1 MQKTTDIR
9 AVRNVEDLLGYFAG
23 KLGWN
28 VDPSL
33 FESIDDISYDFTAAD
48 LGLADDAFAKIRTL
62 RQLRPFDGNQKW
74 AMFCIEFDSRKFEV
88 SAIRKILSE
97 LVPRRRKDPNRPVWN
112 MRDILFLCDWGGG
125 TERTVGLAHF
135 EQRESGAP
143 EVKLVSCAPAAAGA
157 DPQELR
163 VFEERLSGLA
173 WPRNTA
179 DTREWA
185 AAWSAAFK
193 TIYRENIKKAS
204 ELTQKLAEEACK
216 IRDRILAAMSVES
229 ANGYVHLLWKK
240 FRETLVADMSESDFA
255 DMYAQTIVYGLF
267 SARCMDKT
275 VADFT
280 VAEAVECI
288 PKTNPF
294 LKQLMKDCLGVRS
307 SKTVLSFDELEIG
320 DVVDLLLHTDIRE
333 VVRDFNRQT
342 NQGREDPV
350 IHFYEEFLDAYDHE
364 KKDRCGV
371 FYTPQ
376 PVVDFIVRAVDDILR
391 RDFGLADG
399 LASTETREIRP
410 DPSKRKT
417 ETVPAVQILDPATGT
432 GTFLRQAI
440 LRIYDTFCA
449 KHKGESEAAIS
460 AAWNAYVPR
469 HLLPRLNAFELMMAP
484 YAVAHMKLAMVLK
497 DTGYDFKGNERLHVY
512 LTNSLEEPGDSDPQ
526 GKLFDDDPLA
536 VESIAANA
544 VKKNRGINVVIGNP
558 PYNSSSTN
566 KGEWIL
572 SLVQEYKDGLNEQ
585 RIHIDDD
592 YIKFIRL
599 GQEYVRCSGRG
610 ILAFITNNSFIG
622 GVTHRQMRKSLM
634 ETFDEIYILD
644 LHGNARK
651 KETCPDGSPDKNVF
665 DIMQGVSINV
675 FVKTGEKQ
683 SAALAHVHYAELFG
697 SRESKYSALA
707 ADFSAV
713 PWKELTPVDRYWFF
727 VPKDLSLFAEYDQGA
742 SVAELFPLYNSG
754 IQTKRDDLTI
764 SFEKGRVLGII
775 DDFQTLDA
783 EMLRQKYSLPKD
795 GRDWSVTDAKK
806 DLSENEVKVV
816 ACDYRPFD
824 TRYTAYT
831 GNSRGFIAYPR
842 TSVFQ
847 HFVGFDNVALLAC
860 RMHSSPVF
868 QQVFV
873 GTGVAD
879 AHVISDQTY
888 AFPLWIYSEDTL
900 TGKTTRE
907 SNLNPEIVAKFAKT
921 IGKNPAPEELF
932 DYLYAVLHSPSY
944 RERYQELLE
953 IDFPR
958 IPYPTSAE
966 TFHALAALGAQLV
979 AIHTMKDFDEADD
992 VAFEDGGDRVVG
1004 KVEWKDGDVFVN
1016 KKSCFTNVDEA
1027 TVNQYIGGYQPLQ
1040 KWLKDRK
1047 GRMLSDDDI
1056 SHWKRIVR
1064 ALRRTAKLMS
1074 EIDRVWNHPSTAS
1087 DYALPDDSTAD
1098 LPLAAESQTAYDAK

>member
-125 TERTVGLAHF
+125 TERTIGLAHF

-185 AAWSAAFK
+185 AAWSSAFK
-193 TIYRENIKKAS
+193 TVYRENIRKAS

-275 VADFT
+275 VDDFT

-307 SKTVLSFDELEIG
+307 SKTALSFDELEIG

-376 PVVDFIVRAVDDILR
+376 PVVHFIVRAVDDILR

-440 LRIYDTFCA
+440 LKIHETFRA
-449 KHKGESEAAIS
+449 KHADEGEDAIR
-460 AAWNAYVPR
+460 AAWNDYVPC

-497 DTGYDFKGNERLHVY
+497 DTGYDFKGDERLRVY

-526 GKLFDDDPLA
+526 GRLFDDDPLA
-536 VESIAANA
+536 IESIAANA
-544 VKKNRGINVVIGNP
+544 VKKNTGINVVIGNP
-558 PYNSSSTN
+558 PYSGISQNNGDWITKMVN
-566 KGEWIL
+566 DYKYTDGVYFGEKKHW
-572 SLVQEYKDGLNEQ
+572 LN
-585 RIHIDDD
+585 DD
-592 YIKFIRL
+592 YVKFIRL
-599 GQEYVRCSGRG
+599 GQEFVTRGGSGVLAYISNHAFLDNPTFRAMRWNLLKSYDELYVV
-610 ILAFITNNSFIG
+610 N
-622 GVTHRQMRKSLM
+622 
-634 ETFDEIYILD
+634 
-644 LHGNARK
+644 LHGNSIIG
-651 KETCPDGSPDKNVF
+651 ETSPDGCKDENVF
-665 DIMQGVSINV
+665 DIQQGVSINIFVRNVKNRRGNLGRMFYMDV
-675 FVKTGEKQ
+675 FGD
-683 SAALAHVHYAELFG
+683 
-697 SRESKYSALA
+697 RETKYQWLLKNDVSTTQWREINYSAPYYFFKEQSDVGREKYQA
-707 ADFSAV
+707 GFSL
-713 PWKELTPVDRYWFF
+713 PELLPINVMGVTSARDSIVVDID
-727 VPKDLSLFAEYDQGA
+727 KGQLLSRIVHFCDERIGDDQIR
-742 SVAELFPLYNSG
+742 AELFPGKTS
-754 IQTKRDDLTI
+754 I
-764 SFEKGRVLGII
+764 
-775 DDFQTLDA
+775 
-783 EMLRQKYSLPKD
+783 KYLPGD
-795 GRDWSVTDAKK
+795 TRGWNLAKARK
-806 DLSENEVKVV
+806 LIANNVHPNMIMSI
-816 ACDYRPFD
+816 AYRPFD
-824 TRYTAYT
+824 NRYIYYCPEMVDWDRF
-831 GNSRGFIAYPR
+831 NVMKHFIL
-842 TSVFQ
+842 
-847 HFVGFDNVALLAC
+847 GDNIGLCAIRINRDDLCTYLPVRLIADKTII
-860 RMHSSPVF
+860 SSKDNANV
-868 QQVFV
+868 
-873 GTGVAD
+873 
-879 AHVISDQTY
+879 
-888 AFPLWIYSEDTL
+888 FPLYLYQEWNGKMQKEPNLNSEIVSKIEKSL
-900 TGKTTRE
+900 GEKTT
-907 SNLNPEIVAKFAKT
+907 PED
-921 IGKNPAPEELF
+921 LF
-932 DYLYAVLHSPSY
+932 DYIYAVLHSPTY
-944 RERYQELLE
+944 RKKYKEFLK

-958 IPYPTSAE
+958 IPYPSDAKS
-966 TFHALAALGAQLV
+966 FHTLAALGSQLV

-992 VAFEDGGDRVVG
+992 VAFEDAGGREVG
-1004 KVEWKDGDVFVN
+1004 KVSWRDGAAYIN
-1016 KKSCFTNVDEA
+1016 KNSRFTNVDEA
-1027 TVNQYIGGYQPLQ
+1027 TFNQYIGGYQPLQ

-1047 GRMLSDDDI
+1047 GRALSDDDI

-1064 ALRRTAKLMS
+1064 ALRRTADLMS
-1074 EIDRVWNHPSTAS
+1074 EIDRVRIG
-1087 DYALPDDSTAD
+1087 
-1098 LPLAAESQTAYDAK
+1098 